1 MGRLETVPAQRRLD
15 QQEPAGGVERESV
28 PARRTRPG
36 VRRLQGEG
44 GLHRT
49 RRSQAHPNPRD
60 LPNGAR
66 RSARHDAACARG
78 QPIPMRNR
86 PTARHSGPH
95 RTGSRR
101 APAAR
106 APRHHAP
113 DSRGAHIAGKG
124 DGRNRRR
131 HNRVGDDEHL
141 VEALGKQPYLRL
153 EVRLG
158 RHGAVVE
165 RKPLAHEQQ
174 PPSRARHSPT
184 AAAAMSRKTPAH
196 TTIRGMRP
204 AVRSRRWPRT
214 DHASP
219 WGDTLR

>member
-1 MGRLETVPAQRRLD
+1 
-15 QQEPAGGVERESV
+15 
-28 PARRTRPG
+28 
-36 VRRLQGEG
+36 
-44 GLHRT
+44 
-49 RRSQAHPNPRD
+49 
-60 LPNGAR
+60 
-66 RSARHDAACARG
+66 
-78 QPIPMRNR
+78 MRNR
-86 PTARHSGPH
+86 PTARRSGPCRTGFR

-106 APRHHAP
+106 APGHHAP
-113 DSRGAHIAGKG
+113 NSRSAHVAGKG

-131 HNRVGDDEHL
+131 RNRVGNDEHL

-174 PPSRARHSPT
+174 PPPRARHSPT
-184 AAAAMSRKTPAH
+184 AAAAMSRSTPAH
-196 TTIRGMRP
+196 ATTRGVRP
-204 AVRSRRWPRT
+204 AVRSRCWPRT

-219 WGDTLR
+219 RGDTLR